1 MDKTPIHKN
10 AKKATPIFIRDFI
23 QFNKKS
29 FTTWGCLV
37 NEKHSNEVDL
47 YHNKLNTFIMNL
59 HPKKLFPEID
69 NIELLNHQVVTKR
82 DLLNF
87 GNLLLNEIKSSAHKE
102 EIPQWL
108 KSSEVRKL
116 LKISPGT
123 LQNLRI
129 KGTLKYKRVGGIIYY
144 KYEDINKMLNQ

>member
-1 MDKTPIHKN
+1 
-10 AKKATPIFIRDFI
+10 
-23 QFNKKS
+23 
-29 FTTWGCLV
+29 
-37 NEKHSNEVDL
+37 
-47 YHNKLNTFIMNL
+47 MNL

-87 GNLLLNEIKSSAHKE
+87 GNALLHEIQSGKPAAE
-102 EIPQWL
+102 QPAQWL

-129 KGTLKYKRVGGIIYY
+129 NGTLNFSRIGGILYY
-144 KYEDINKMLNQ
+144 KYEDLKKLMEQ

>member
-1 MDKTPIHKN
+1 
-10 AKKATPIFIRDFI
+10 
-23 QFNKKS
+23 
-29 FTTWGCLV
+29 
-37 NEKHSNEVDL
+37 
-47 YHNKLNTFIMNL
+47 MNL

-87 GNLLLNEIKSSAHKE
+87 GNLLLNEIKSAAQKE

-116 LKISPGT
+116 LKISSGT
-123 LQNLRI
+123 LQNLRVNSNQLQWYLRSMRLQ
-129 KGTLKYKRVGGIIYY
+129 KS
-144 KYEDINKMLNQ
+144 LNT

>member
-1 MDKTPIHKN
+1 
-10 AKKATPIFIRDFI
+10 
-23 QFNKKS
+23 
-29 FTTWGCLV
+29 
-37 NEKHSNEVDL
+37 
-47 YHNKLNTFIMNL
+47 MNL

-69 NIELLNHQVVTKR
+69 NYELLNHQVVTKK

-87 GNLLLNEIKSSAHKE
+87 GNLLLNEIKTVNTAEQH
-102 EIPQWL
+102 PQWL

-129 KGTLKYKRVGGIIYY
+129 NGTLNYNRIGGTIYY
-144 KYEDINKMLNQ
+144 KYEDLKKLMEK